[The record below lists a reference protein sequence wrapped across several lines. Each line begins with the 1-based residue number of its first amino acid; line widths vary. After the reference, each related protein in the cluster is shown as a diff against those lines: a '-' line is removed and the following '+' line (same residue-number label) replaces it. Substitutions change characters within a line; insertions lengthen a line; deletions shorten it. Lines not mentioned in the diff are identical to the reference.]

1 MEENELNMDEFANRF
16 KSKDDDTFAAN
27 DIMVVGVGG
36 GGGNAVNHMYKQG
49 VEKVTFVVCNTDEV
63 AVRASE
69 VPNKVVIGN
78 GRGAGNDPQKAKEF
92 AERDIE
98 KIEAIFHP
106 DTRMAFITA
115 GMGGGNAAAD
125 GIIEQKGDAV
135 AGKDSEAQS
144 GHIGDKPVRLNNSAL
159 SGVGHHIGSGNGTD

>member
-63 AVRASE
+63 AEAIEQVRAT
-69 VPNKVVIGN
+69 
-78 GRGAGNDPQKAKEF
+78 
-92 AERDIE
+92 ERL
-98 KIEAIFHP
+98 P
-106 DTRMAFITA
+106 DS
-115 GMGGGNAAAD
+115 
-125 GIIEQKGDAV
+125 GDAKK
-135 AGKDSEAQS
+135 GKEEDA
-144 GHIGDKPVRLNNSAL
+144 
-159 SGVGHHIGSGNGTD
+159 